1 MSFSI
6 PGQSSESTVPENSQQ
21 PVGFLELFYDL
32 IFVAATMVLSNTFA
46 YDVTLRTAGTAVL
59 MFVLVW
65 LLWFHSTILMNL
77 ERRDDG
83 IQRALIAVQM
93 LFIILTTLA
102 YAGREQASTDYV
114 ALGYGIALVA
124 VSAAHHRATRGGGT
138 SAQWAA
144 VRRNRLLLAGAMI
157 LLGIFTPDGA
167 DFIFYAAAI
176 AILILPTS
184 MRRNRRL
191 PTPLI
196 DVHHLTERAALLTL
210 IMCGEAFVKV
220 SLVVSSGSIT
230 NTDVIAIVIEFVVM
244 FALFWTYF
252 DDIPLAGIRRGALS
266 AELWMLA
273 HLPLQIGIVALAIG
287 MSKFLQVEPGEVH
300 SEAIPVLVVAFL
312 GIYGGL
318 ALVGILGERTPQ
330 QPLLFLRLVTAA
342 LAIATGVVV
351 WSVQSFSPGVL
362 VVVLAVLALAH
373 GIVASILRSRTSVP
387 EHESSSIAAN

>member
-1 MSFSI
+1 MSL
-6 PGQSSESTVPENSQQ
+6 PLPHQGPESTDPESSPQ
-21 PVGFLELFYDL
+21 PVGYIELFYDL

-46 YDVTLRTAGTAVL
+46 HHTTLGTAGTAVL

-83 IQRALIAVQM
+83 IQRALIAIQM

-102 YAGREQASTDYV
+102 FGGREDTSVDYV
-114 ALGYGIALVA
+114 AFGYGIALLAVA
-124 VSAAHHRATRGGGT
+124 AAHHRASRGSGT
-138 SAQWAA
+138 SARWAA
-144 VRRNRLLLAGAMI
+144 VRRNRLLQAGVLI
-157 LLGIFTPDGA
+157 VLGIFIPDGT
-167 DFIFYAAAI
+167 DFIFYAGAI

-184 MRRNRRL
+184 LRRGSRL
-191 PTPLI
+191 PIPRI

-220 SLVVSSGSIT
+220 SLVVSNGSIT
-230 NTDVIAIVIEFVVM
+230 RSDIIAIVIEFVVM

-252 DDIPLAGIRRGALS
+252 DDVPLAGIRRGALS
-266 AELWMLA
+266 AEVWLLA

-287 MSKFLQVEPGEVH
+287 MSKFLQVTAGDVH

-318 ALVGILGERTPQ
+318 ALVGMLGERMPQ
-330 QPLLFLRLVTAA
+330 QPLLFLRLATAGLA
-342 LAIATGVVV
+342 LTAGVVV
-351 WSVQSFSPGVL
+351 WSVQSLSPGML
-362 VVVLAVLALAH
+362 VVALAVLAVAH
-373 GIVASILRSRTSVP
+373 GIIASILRGRTSVAS
-387 EHESSSIAAN
+387 HGSSVIKAN

>member
-1 MSFSI
+1 MSFSVPRTTPETAI
-6 PGQSSESTVPENSQQ
+6 PETPQQ

-46 YDVTLRTAGTAVL
+46 YHATLRTAGTAVL
-59 MFVLVW
+59 MFILVW

-114 ALGYGIALVA
+114 AFGYGVALVA
-124 VSAAHHRATRGGGT
+124 VAAAHHRASLGGGT
-138 SAQWAA
+138 PARWAA
-144 VRRNRLLLAGAMI
+144 VRRNRLLLAGVFI
-157 LLGIFTPDGA
+157 LLGIFTSDAA
-167 DFIFYAAAI
+167 DFIFYAGAI

-184 MRRNRRL
+184 LRRNRRL
-191 PTPLI
+191 PAPLI

-230 NTDVIAIVIEFVVM
+230 NSDVIAIVIEFIVM

-266 AELWMLA
+266 AELWLLA

-287 MSKFLQVEPGEVH
+287 MSKFLQIEEGEVH

-318 ALVGILGERTPQ
+318 ALVGMLGERTPQ
-330 QPLLFLRLVTAA
+330 QPLLFLRLATAA
-342 LAIATGVVV
+342 LALAAGSVA
-351 WSVQSFSPGVL
+351 WSFQSFSPGML

-373 GIVASILRSRTSVP
+373 GIVASILRARTTVP
-387 EHESSSIAAN
+387 QHESPTIVAN

>member
-1 MSFSI
+1 MSSSI
-6 PGQSSESTVPENSQQ
+6 PGQVPESTASGTPQQ

-46 YDVTLRTAGTAVL
+46 YNTTLGTAGTTVL

-65 LLWFHSTILMNL
+65 LLWFHSTVLMNL

-83 IQRALIAVQM
+83 IQRALVAVQM

-102 YAGREQASTDYV
+102 FAGRGETTVDFV
-114 ALGYGIALVA
+114 AFGYGIALAAVA
-124 VSAAHHRATRGGGT
+124 AAHHRASRSGGT
-138 SAQWAA
+138 SARWAA
-144 VRRNRLLLAGAMI
+144 VRRNRLLLAGVLV
-157 LLGIFTPDGA
+157 LLGILIPDGA
-167 DFIFYAAAI
+167 DFIFYAGAI

-184 MRRNRRL
+184 LRRGRRL
-191 PTPLI
+191 PVPLI

-220 SLVVSSGSIT
+220 SLVVSNGSIT
-230 NTDVIAIVIEFVVM
+230 SSDVVAIVIEFVVM

-252 DDIPLAGIRRGALS
+252 DDVPLAGVRRGVLS
-266 AELWMLA
+266 AELWLLA

-287 MSKFLQVEPGEVH
+287 MSKFLQIEDGEVH

-318 ALVGILGERTPQ
+318 GLVGMLGERTPRQ
-330 QPLLFLRLVTAA
+330 ALLFLRLATAA
-342 LAIATGVVV
+342 VALVLGTVAWNLRSFDPDMFVVA
-351 WSVQSFSPGVL
+351 
-362 VVVLAVLALAH
+362 LAVLALAH
-373 GIVASILRSRTSVP
+373 GIAASILRTRTSVP
-387 EHESSSIAAN
+387 RHESPMIVAN